1 MNKSKYFPIV
11 LPGILILM
19 MLAAISLVRAGVLS
33 PPVVLDLQPAPGSHN
48 VDVGS
53 SVSIT
58 YDQDMDP
65 ATVTRKPLSCIP
77 GRPAG

>member
-1 MNKSKYFPIV
+1 MNKIKYSIFALVDITILV
-11 LPGILILM
+11 LTGYG
-19 MLAAISLVRAGVLS
+19 LARAGVLS
-33 PPVVLDLQPAPGSHN
+33 PPQRVALAPDPGSHT
-48 VDVGS
+48 VPITS